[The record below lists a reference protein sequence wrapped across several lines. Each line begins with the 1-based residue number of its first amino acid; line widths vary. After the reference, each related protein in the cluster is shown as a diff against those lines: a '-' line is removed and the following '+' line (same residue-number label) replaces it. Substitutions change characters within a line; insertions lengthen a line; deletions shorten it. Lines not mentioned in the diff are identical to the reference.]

1 MALKINEL
9 NHDAAGVMSASGQF
23 DGEPFSFS
31 AIGRKW
37 LLKLSNGLTVEQ
49 DADNVASR
57 GEARGALY
65 GAVAM
70 IRARQRVSHA

>member
-1 MALKINEL
+1 MALKIAEL
-9 NHDAAGVMSASGQF
+9 NHDAAGVMSATGQF

-37 LLKLSNGLTVEQ
+37 LLKLSSGLTVEQ

-65 GAVAM
+65 GAVAL
-70 IRARQRVSHA
+70 IRQKQRTIIA